1 MSKKYVFD
9 FTEGGV
15 GDVNLL
21 GIKGGNLA
29 QMTQMGLPVPL
40 GFNITT
46 DACKR
51 FLQDKTLTNDQI
63 EQILR
68 AVKRMEKQ
76 IGLELGDADKP
87 LLLSM
92 RTGASIKM
100 KGLART
106 VLNIG
111 LNDEIVSKLVRST
124 KNPVFAWE
132 LYCRFIRDYC
142 TIVAKMDLNEIK
154 KAEREI
160 RIENAGAPEP
170 EILQKII
177 SQFKKMYRKEFKSP
191 FPQNVNEQLLSTIC
205 AGLESWDS
213 EQARV
218 YRRVNNLPDDLGC
231 AVSVQAM
238 VYGNYDMESGVGVA
252 HTRNVITGERDIDGE
267 FVRRTQDK
275 ALLKSSIT
283 YDMAELKKE
292 NPAIFTELEKACRD
306 LERYFQN
313 VMTLEFCI
321 QCNKLYIM
329 QVEVADRTPQASV
342 KSAVEMAQE
351 RLFNKKY
358 ALSIIEPSGLK
369 TLLQPA
375 FDADR
380 ENYVRVL
387 SEGLCVYPGCASGVI
402 ALSSAMALEFA
413 GEGLNVILVKES
425 TNAQDAE
432 GIAVASGL
440 LTTTG
445 GSNSHAGVVARTSAL
460 PCIVNCKRMDI
471 NENTHSIKIGG
482 INFREGDTISMNA
495 GRGRVYGEPL
505 PMIEQGTTG
514 DLGTIMEWSKPLL
527 TMPIYADAD
536 TPQKIQRAVSLGANG
551 VGLLRTENMF
561 FQTDKLALMRK
572 FLLAPDKKLK
582 EHALKSMQRVQT
594 ADFVEIM
601 KEVGTKELN
610 IRLMDPPFHKFL
622 PNSQNTLRS
631 IARDLGLNYEKIR
644 ESADNLMQSNPMMG
658 IRGCRLLIMF
668 PELIEMQIN
677 AIANALIEV
686 HRRTN
691 KMPTIRIIVP
701 LVSILPE
708 FEVIETIIRKTFA
721 TALEKV
727 KFAVPYEIG
736 CMIET
741 PRACMIADRIAEHA
755 DFVCFGTN
763 DLTQL
768 TFGYS
773 RDDCTK
779 FLREYYSDSLLYTD
793 PFTCIDKNGVYDLM
807 KIAVEKVR
815 STKPK
820 LPIWLFGEHASD
832 PESLQLALQLKIDK
846 VSCTPNK
853 IPSAIL
859 AQAQAELIKKAQ

>member
-283 YDMAELKKE
+283 
-292 NPAIFTELEKACRD
+292 
-306 LERYFQN
+306 
-313 VMTLEFCI
+313 
-321 QCNKLYIM
+321 
-329 QVEVADRTPQASV
+329 
-342 KSAVEMAQE
+342 
-351 RLFNKKY
+351 
-358 ALSIIEPSGLK
+358 
-369 TLLQPA
+369 
-375 FDADR
+375 
-380 ENYVRVL
+380 
-387 SEGLCVYPGCASGVI
+387 
-402 ALSSAMALEFA
+402 
-413 GEGLNVILVKES
+413 
-425 TNAQDAE
+425 
-432 GIAVASGL
+432 
-440 LTTTG
+440 
-445 GSNSHAGVVARTSAL
+445 
-460 PCIVNCKRMDI
+460 
-471 NENTHSIKIGG
+471 
-482 INFREGDTISMNA
+482 
-495 GRGRVYGEPL
+495 
-505 PMIEQGTTG
+505 
-514 DLGTIMEWSKPLL
+514 
-527 TMPIYADAD
+527 
-536 TPQKIQRAVSLGANG
+536 
-551 VGLLRTENMF
+551 
-561 FQTDKLALMRK
+561 
-572 FLLAPDKKLK
+572 
-582 EHALKSMQRVQT
+582 
-594 ADFVEIM
+594 
-601 KEVGTKELN
+601 
-610 IRLMDPPFHKFL
+610 
-622 PNSQNTLRS
+622 
-631 IARDLGLNYEKIR
+631 
-644 ESADNLMQSNPMMG
+644 
-658 IRGCRLLIMF
+658 
-668 PELIEMQIN
+668 
-677 AIANALIEV
+677 
-686 HRRTN
+686 
-691 KMPTIRIIVP
+691 
-701 LVSILPE
+701 
-708 FEVIETIIRKTFA
+708 
-721 TALEKV
+721 
-727 KFAVPYEIG
+727 
-736 CMIET
+736 
-741 PRACMIADRIAEHA
+741 
-755 DFVCFGTN
+755 
-763 DLTQL
+763 
-768 TFGYS
+768 
-773 RDDCTK
+773 
-779 FLREYYSDSLLYTD
+779 
-793 PFTCIDKNGVYDLM
+793 
-807 KIAVEKVR
+807 
-815 STKPK
+815 
-820 LPIWLFGEHASD
+820 
-832 PESLQLALQLKIDK
+832 
-846 VSCTPNK
+846 
-853 IPSAIL
+853 
-859 AQAQAELIKKAQ
+859 